1 MKSVTEKLR
10 FFRKSSKGCREQ
22 VLMKIM
28 LSLLFQ
34 IGCLLNAHAEEKEV
48 YIPKETLAQDFE
60 NPESDWS
67 KQRMRLTPNF
77 TILWEKGFGDDPMN
91 APAFNGQSMSF
102 DLDVLEEG
110 LESIFPLYRNTL
122 KFVEDN
128 SKCDKYRM
136 VVFVKYS
143 DDRTARGGSRDH
155 EIGIMWLTP
164 LHIKKGKYN
173 ILAHE
178 LGHCFQHQI
187 GCDRVPHWYYGSHGF
202 QELCAQWMLWQY
214 NEKWVTD
221 ELYHLNNYV
230 NLTHKPFTHWVLRGE
245 APFVLQY
252 WSEKHGQTFLGKLY
266 REGYTEEDAISTYK
280 RMLNLSQTTFCDE
293 LFDAFCHTV
302 NLDFDRD
309 WNGNRSNGLK
319 FGVDCQQRSDGYLEV
334 AREKCPESYG
344 FNAVNL
350 AVPMPGK
357 TVTVQFEGLTPQSP
371 YVANHTEC
379 AGWRYGFVIVDSDGY
394 SHYGQRSS
402 ANIGKISFTAPR
414 NYSINKLW
422 LVVMGAPTEHWDFPN
437 DKEDTSID
445 AQWPY
450 KIRVDYNEEGPQDLI
465 EITVSVPGGLK
476 GLIEE
481 NAGIR
486 TAKSLRINGKLN
498 GTDILS
504 LRRLAGRTYDGQ
516 SVESNLEYL
525 DLTETHIVDGGERYS
540 NDVELD
546 DSGTK
551 ADVFP
556 AHAFQNTKIRTCI
569 LPNSVTS
576 IGRYAFGACN
586 NIESVEYG
594 PLITSIDF
602 AAFTFSSLKEFTVR
616 DEVVSLGNCVFY
628 NMKNIE
634 SVHIGNGLTAIP
646 WKTFYEC
653 TNLKCVDLGSN
664 VGIIASEA
672 FSGCSKLEQIDFP
685 ASLKN
690 IETQAFAGADRLK
703 VITCKNAKPESISLD
718 AFSDDTYTNAILY
731 VPMGSATLYKQSL
744 GWSRFANIVEQENMG
759 IIRPTVPVDNF
770 YVSKSYDLHGRKLPN
785 GYQMSGISIANGK
798 KHAKRR

>member
-1 MKSVTEKLR
+1 
-10 FFRKSSKGCREQ
+10 
-22 VLMKIM
+22 
-28 LSLLFQ
+28 
-34 IGCLLNAHAEEKEV
+34 
-48 YIPKETLAQDFE
+48 
-60 NPESDWS
+60 
-67 KQRMRLTPNF
+67 
-77 TILWEKGFGDDPMN
+77 
-91 APAFNGQSMSF
+91 
-102 DLDVLEEG
+102 
-110 LESIFPLYRNTL
+110 
-122 KFVEDN
+122 
-128 SKCDKYRM
+128 
-136 VVFVKYS
+136 
-143 DDRTARGGSRDH
+143 
-155 EIGIMWLTP
+155 
-164 LHIKKGKYN
+164 
-173 ILAHE
+173 
-178 LGHCFQHQI
+178 
-187 GCDRVPHWYYGSHGF
+187 
-202 QELCAQWMLWQY
+202 
-214 NEKWVTD
+214 
-221 ELYHLNNYV
+221 
-230 NLTHKPFTHWVLRGE
+230 
-245 APFVLQY
+245 
-252 WSEKHGQTFLGKLY
+252 
-266 REGYTEEDAISTYK
+266 
-280 RMLNLSQTTFCDE
+280 
-293 LFDAFCHTV
+293 
-302 NLDFDRD
+302 
-309 WNGNRSNGLK
+309 
-319 FGVDCQQRSDGYLEV
+319 
-334 AREKCPESYG
+334 
-344 FNAVNL
+344 
-350 AVPMPGK
+350 
-357 TVTVQFEGLTPQSP
+357 
-371 YVANHTEC
+371 
-379 AGWRYGFVIVDSDGY
+379 
-394 SHYGQRSS
+394 
-402 ANIGKISFTAPR
+402 
-414 NYSINKLW
+414 
-422 LVVMGAPTEHWDFPN
+422 MGAPTEHWDFPN